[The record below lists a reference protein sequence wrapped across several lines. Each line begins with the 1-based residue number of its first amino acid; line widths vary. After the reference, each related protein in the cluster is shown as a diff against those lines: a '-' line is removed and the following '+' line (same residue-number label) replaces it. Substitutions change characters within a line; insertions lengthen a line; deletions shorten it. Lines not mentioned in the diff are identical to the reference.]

1 MREEAV
7 LCPAHACLVGF
18 GDETR
23 AEEGEEEE
31 GKEKWV
37 MEEEG
42 GERG

>member
-7 LCPAHACLVGF
+7 LCPARAGLLGF
-18 GDETR
+18 GDET
-23 AEEGEEEE
+23 EEEEEEE

-42 GERG
+42 GEGG

>member
-7 LCPAHACLVGF
+7 LCPACARLMGF
-18 GDETR
+18 GDET
-23 AEEGEEEE
+23 EEGEEEK

-42 GERG
+42 GEGG

>member
-7 LCPAHACLVGF
+7 LCPACACLMGF

-23 AEEGEEEE
+23 EEEGEEEE

-42 GERG
+42 GEGG